1 MAVLHII
8 DRLKTKKTFVLLYW
22 LTKVS
27 LGLGFILSGLRKMPG
42 VKFTAIGIDNPIG
55 LFFEGMYQ
63 TGFYW
68 NFIGYFQIAVGILLV
83 SPWLRRL
90 SPILAFPVTF
100 NIFLVS
106 ASLHMR
112 GTPII
117 TSAMV
122 LGNIFLLIWHSRSYL
137 PIFQKNNA
145 K

>member
-1 MAVLHII
+1 MLQFI
-8 DRLKTKKTFVLLYW
+8 DRIKANRLFVFLYW
-22 LTKVS
+22 ATKIS
-27 LGLGFILSGLRKMPG
+27 LGLGFVLSGIRKLPG
-42 VKFTAIGIDNPIG
+42 VKFTAIGTDNPIG

-68 NFIGYFQIAVGILLV
+68 NFIGYYQIAIGFLLIT
-83 SPWLRRL
+83 PWLKKL

-112 GTPII
+112 GTPVI

-122 LGNIFLLIWHSRSYL
+122 LGNLFLMLWHSRSYL
-137 PIFQKNNA
+137 PLFQKSTP
-145 K
+145 